1 MSGRTIRMIFPNSLG
16 DELAARLDLPSR
28 AVRAHALFAHCFTCT
43 KEVAAARHV
52 AAKLAA
58 LGVAVLRFDF
68 TGLGSSGGEFEN
80 TNFRQMSTT

>member
-1 MSGRTIRMIFPNSLG
+1 MSTRMIRLTFRGSLG
-16 DELAARLDLPSR
+16 HELAARLDLPWG

-43 KEVAAARHV
+43 KDVAAARHV